1 MKVALVSIRIDRNTN
16 KVINREIK
24 ETKEVDEDEFYEP
37 LVKVLGDS
45 FLKEWK
51 GEDQQ
56 CKTKELNT

>member
-1 MKVALVSIRIDRNTN
+1 MKVSLVSIKIDRNTN

-45 FLKEWK
+45 FLKDRRVK
-51 GEDQQ
+51 
-56 CKTKELNT
+56 